1 MLRML
6 AIEPSTT
13 LGHATPVCQQINF
26 AMNLNLGAKLT
37 FQLTLSAT
45 QFGTEKKIVTRW
57 LTCDSLPRGTWRLV
71 PDNKT

>member
-13 LGHATPVCQQINF
+13 LGHAIPVCQQINF

-45 QFGTEKKIVTRW
+45 QFGTEKKLWLAGWLVT
-57 LTCDSLPRGTWRLV
+57 PFPGE
-71 PDNKT
+71 PGA